1 MPINPSS
8 QLELWL
14 YLSLVVLS
22 LDQYE
27 IKFLYGQLKDLK
39 SLFKILMFK
48 IELLT
53 SSGLKSGNFSFRNI
67 KIFTYKLPITIIQV
81 LKLTNP
87 ISCI

>member
-1 MPINPSS
+1 MKPINPSS

-53 SSGLKSGNFSFRNI
+53 F
-67 KIFTYKLPITIIQV
+67 QV
-81 LKLTNP
+81 
-87 ISCI
+87 